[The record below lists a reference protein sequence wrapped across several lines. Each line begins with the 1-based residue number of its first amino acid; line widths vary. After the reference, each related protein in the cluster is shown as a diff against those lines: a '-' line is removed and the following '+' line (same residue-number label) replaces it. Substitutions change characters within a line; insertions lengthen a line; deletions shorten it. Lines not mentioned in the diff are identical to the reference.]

1 MSPKA
6 PAPES
11 AVPAE
16 LAADLAK
23 AKASIA
29 RTDAA
34 GLLAIEPLCDR
45 LEQAGA
51 HDALAE
57 LATLA
62 LDRAAERG
70 EDPSPRLPRFLL
82 HAAEAMGDP
91 ERLHDALGI
100 AHRLRPKDPALA
112 LRWARSLEERG
123 EHEAGLDVVAKALAA
138 LLKEDDPQTLDGVL
152 VTLLEAGDPHRLAV
166 ALPTLGTL
174 LRRGETK
181 RILPFLDLA
190 GDNLVHDAARDIAWA
205 ELARAARELPPAA
218 AETLRPSL
226 VRLAT
231 ARLGESA
238 SNLVATSGLE
248 PAQGALPDAV
258 SRLDDLALR
267 APGTHHEHNS
277 WGVGRVTLLESDAVT
292 LDFPKRPGQRMTL
305 AAAKSA
311 LRPLPAGDLR
321 VLGAWQPAE
330 LVRLRKED
338 PVALLAGVLA
348 TLKREATVTE
358 MKKLLLA
365 WGTVTNADWTSF
377 WQSAK
382 KKAADDPRIDASH
395 AFEQRY
401 ALARADAGVRV
412 PPFPKHEAPRRAMAL
427 LKRLVT
433 QHPLARPMLH
443 RTWGPGLEKWA
454 DATRTA
460 VADRVAARCW
470 AAELDPDPSRHDGAG
485 IALVAEALT
494 GDFDFADLPGPPE
507 QRRALDWGLRGPSW
521 ENAARSALASRLAD
535 VRELAFQ
542 AIEERHGKD
551 APAFWEE
558 IWLEAS
564 AAPSTALSVLEHANP
579 ARNPVASLAA
589 ADPWK
594 GVRGLVNLLE
604 SAPEDPIP
612 GRAATLLAPGGWL
625 IAACRKRPADEAL
638 ETLLTRRFL
647 TWKTTERYLEP
658 ILEFC
663 EAAGL
668 RTLLGRLAEARS
680 ARAKGKTGGAND
692 DSGAAAAA
700 VLYGGR
706 NLMTRRVYERT
717 RTELADLENALKTT
731 IPAAIQ
737 KARELGD
744 LKENAEYH
752 SAKLKQSQ
760 AEGRV
765 LQLAERLREVALIDE
780 LAHEPGV
787 ASPGTEVDL
796 DLAGGGTA
804 TWWILGEG
812 DGELGPE
819 VVSYR
824 AALGKALLGRKV
836 GDTVRWQADG
846 EERSATVR
854 AVRPRPP
861 A

>member
-1 MSPKA
+1 MSARTASP
-6 PAPES
+6 PTI
-11 AVPAE
+11 PAE

-23 AKASIA
+23 A
-29 RTDAA
+29 RAA
-34 GLLAIEPLCDR
+34 LSRADTATLAALEPLCDR
-45 LEQAGA
+45 LEQVGA
-51 HDALAE
+51 HEALAD
-57 LATLA
+57 LVTIA

-70 EDPSPRLPRFLL
+70 EEPPSRLPRFLL
-82 HAAEAMGDP
+82 HAAEGLGDP
-91 ERLHDALGI
+91 HRLHEALGI
-100 AHRLRPKDPALA
+100 AHRHKPKDPALA

-123 EHEAGLDVVAKALAA
+123 EHEAGLDVVARALAG

-166 ALPTLGTL
+166 SLPTLGTL

-181 RILPFLDLA
+181 RILPFLELA
-190 GDNLVHDAARDIAWA
+190 GENLVHPAVRDAAWQ
-205 ELARAARELPPAA
+205 ELARAARELPPTT
-218 AETLRPSL
+218 AEALRPQL
-226 VRLAT
+226 VRVAR
-231 ARLGESA
+231 ARLGTA
-238 SNLVATSGLE
+238 AANLVATSGLE
-248 PAQGALPDAV
+248 PPQGGLPEAV

-267 APGTHHEHNS
+267 APGTYHEHNS
-277 WGVGRVTLLESDAVT
+277 WGVGRVTVLEADAVT
-292 LDFPKRPGQRMTL
+292 LDFPKRAGQRMTL

-311 LRPLPAGDLR
+311 LRPLPANDLR

-330 LVRLRKED
+330 LVKMRKED
-338 PVALLAGVLA
+338 PVGMLVGVLSS
-348 TLKREATVTE
+348 LKREATVTE

-365 WGTVTNADWTSF
+365 WGTIANAEWTSF

-382 KKAADDPRIDASH
+382 KKAADDPRLDSSH

-401 ALARADAGVRV
+401 SLASADAGVRI
-412 PPFPKHEAPRRAMAL
+412 PEFPRHEAPRRAMAL
-427 LKRLVT
+427 LKRLLS
-433 QHPLARPMLH
+433 QHPASKPVLH
-443 RTWGPGLEKWA
+443 RTWGPGLERWA
-454 DATRTA
+454 DASRTS

-470 AAELDPDPSRHDGAG
+470 SAELDPDPSRHDGAG

-551 APAFWEE
+551 GPAFWEAV
-558 IWLEAS
+558 WLDAAQAWS
-564 AAPSTALSVLEHANP
+564 AALYVLEHADP
-579 ARNPVASLAA
+579 ARRPVASLAA
-589 ADPWK
+589 ANPWM

-612 GRAATLLAPGGWL
+612 ARATALLAPDGWL
-625 IAACRKRPADEAL
+625 ARACREHPADEAL
-638 ETLLTRRFL
+638 ETLLTRRSL
-647 TWKTTERYLEP
+647 TWKTTERYLDP
-658 ILEFC
+658 ILAFAESV
-663 EAAGL
+663 GL
-668 RTLLGRLAEARS
+668 QGLLTRLADARRAR
-680 ARAKGKTGGAND
+680 ARAK
-692 DSGAAAAA
+692 SGAADDRNAAA
-700 VLYGGR
+700 FGGR

-717 RTELADLENALKTT
+717 RQELSDLENALKTS

-752 SAKLKQSQ
+752 SAKLKQST

-780 LAHEPGV
+780 LKFEPDL
-787 ASPGTEVDL
+787 ATPGTEVDL
-796 DLAGGGTA
+796 DVAGSGPA

-824 AALGKALLGRKV
+824 AALGKALIGRRV
-836 GDTVRWQADG
+836 GDTVHWQADG
-846 EERSATVR
+846 EERTGVLR